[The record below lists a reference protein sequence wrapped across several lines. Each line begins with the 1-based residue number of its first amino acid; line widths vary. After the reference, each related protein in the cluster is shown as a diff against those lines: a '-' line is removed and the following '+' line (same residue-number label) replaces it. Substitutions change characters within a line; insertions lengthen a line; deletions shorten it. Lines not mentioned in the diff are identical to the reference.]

1 MLFRTVQRIALVF
14 FLYGAVAC
22 ASSAEDDLP
31 IGAGDA
37 DHPALSVVK
46 RLVGQIRY
54 NRDERALE
62 AIGLEPI
69 SRYLLGAA
77 YAGASAEDRARF
89 QALLGDYIRLNAF
102 PTARQYFK
110 DIDIN
115 YEAPVE
121 SGDITRIRSSIV
133 YAGADRVSFTWV
145 LTRVNGRYVIT
156 DFLDSRGQ
164 SSMASSRDRQVQP
177 LLRSGGMPALLAKM
191 QELKVQLEARQ
202 SR

>member
-1 MLFRTVQRIALVF
+1 MLFKTVQPIALVVC
-14 FLYGAVAC
+14 LCGAFAC
-22 ASSAEDDLP
+22 ASSAEDELP

-37 DHPALSVVK
+37 DHPALTVVK

-54 NRDERALE
+54 NRDDRALE
-62 AIGLEPI
+62 SIGLEPI
-69 SRYLLGAA
+69 SRYLLGAS
-77 YAGASAEDRARF
+77 YAGASAEERARF

-102 PTARQYFK
+102 PTARSYFK

-121 SGDITRIRSSIV
+121 SGDTARIRSSIV
-133 YAGADRVSFTWV
+133 YAGADRASFTWV

-164 SSMASSRDRQVQP
+164 SSMASSRDRQIQP
-177 LLRSGGMPALLAKM
+177 LLRSGGMSALLAKM
-191 QELKVQLEARQ
+191 QELKAQLEARQ
-202 SR
+202 SQ

>member
-1 MLFRTVQRIALVF
+1 MLRNIIQNVALSLCLCAAF
-14 FLYGAVAC
+14 AC

-37 DHPALSVVK
+37 DHPALTVVK

-69 SRYLLGAA
+69 SRYLLGAS
-77 YAGASAEDRARF
+77 YASASAEERTRF
-89 QALLGDYIRLNAF
+89 QGLLGDYIRLNAF
-102 PTARQYFK
+102 PTARSYFK
-110 DIDIN
+110 DIDIS

-121 SGDITRIRSSIV
+121 SADTTRIRSSIV
-133 YAGADRVSFTWV
+133 YAGAERVSFTWV

-156 DFLDSRGQ
+156 DFLDGRGQ

-177 LLRSGGMPALLAKM
+177 LLRSGGMSALLAKM
-191 QELKVQLEARQ
+191 QELKTQLEARQ
-202 SR
+202 SQ